1 MGFSLTTGNKE
12 KYIEQDEMKYGQKCK
27 AMFFLLR
34 RDDIKPPK
42 RMEEI
47 LEKEKILFQKITKRL
62 EKEKMKV
69 KTCIK
74 SRSR

>member
-1 MGFSLTTGNKE
+1 MGFSLTTRNEE
-12 KYIEQDEMKYGQKCK
+12 KYIEQGKMKYEQKYK

-47 LEKEKILFQKITKRL
+47 LEKEKM
-62 EKEKMKV
+62 EV
-69 KTCIK
+69 KTGVK